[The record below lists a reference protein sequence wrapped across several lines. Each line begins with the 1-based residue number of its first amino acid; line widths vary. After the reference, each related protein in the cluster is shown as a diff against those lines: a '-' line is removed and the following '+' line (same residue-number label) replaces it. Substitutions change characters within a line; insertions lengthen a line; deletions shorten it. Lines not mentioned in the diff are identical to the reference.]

1 MRISPKSWGGARV
14 DNDTGFPSTF
24 FCQMSPYFYQEIVRP
39 LHQKNVPSTKNFLR
53 NEPPGVRPTISIVE
67 RISKEKTATKS
78 LLSNTLNKSSV
89 GLHLFPKCAPQI
101 FFSE

>member
-1 MRISPKSWGGARV
+1 MGISNFDIPFWAYFSARV

-53 NEPPGVRPTISIVE
+53 NEPPDVKPTARIVE
-67 RISKEKTATKS
+67 HISKEKTAT
-78 LLSNTLNKSSV
+78 LN
-89 GLHLFPKCAPQI
+89 HYCHMR
-101 FFSE
+101 